1 MDALHENLPKRDFT
15 LYEDDRPVAIVDDAL
30 KFVQREARRGN
41 VYEGILMDPPSYG
54 RGPGGE
60 VWKLEN
66 ELYGLVKAA
75 SEALCEDPL
84 FFLLNGYTTG
94 FQASVLS
101 NMLEKCVV
109 SRHGGKI
116 DSQEL
121 CLPVTSGGV
130 LPAGASGRWSHD

>member
-1 MDALHENLPKRDFT
+1 MKNDLIDRYIYAVTRRMKPKIR
-15 LYEDDRPVAIVDDAL
+15 EDV
-30 KFVQREARRGN
+30 K
-41 VYEGILMDPPSYG
+41 
-54 RGPGGE
+54 
-60 VWKLEN
+60 K
-66 ELYGLVKAA
+66 ELYGLVDTCAQVL
-75 SEALCEDPL
+75 SDRPL
-84 FFLLNGYTTG
+84 FYLINSYTTG

-130 LPAGASGRWSHD
+130 LPAGASGRWSHG